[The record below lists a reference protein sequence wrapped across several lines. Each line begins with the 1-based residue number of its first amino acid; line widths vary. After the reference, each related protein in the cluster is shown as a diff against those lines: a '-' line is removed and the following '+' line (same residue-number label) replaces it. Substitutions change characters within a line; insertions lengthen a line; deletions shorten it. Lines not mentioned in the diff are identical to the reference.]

1 MSTQTLFDR
10 SSSPNASSGR
20 RTRFFAVLL
29 TVLILQI
36 FTPLLSAA
44 GNEAQ
49 STGTDVFSP
58 YADPLQPFQLLW
70 GDTHVHTSYSTD
82 AALLGNSLGPEQAY
96 RFARG
101 ETVTS
106 STGLRVGLKHPLDF
120 LVIADHSENLGL
132 APMMV
137 ESNPELLSSSFGKKL
152 NGYFRAGDLLKSMVF
167 YDEQVGKSIDP
178 IPLSESTKSAMWQRM
193 TAAAEKYNSPGTFT
207 ALIAYEWTGTPGGSN
222 LHRNVVYRDGK
233 ERADSILPFTAFD
246 STDPEALWDWMSRYE
261 DVSGGKVLA
270 IPHNGNLS
278 NGMMFDDSSLS
289 GEPLNTN
296 YARRRM
302 RWEPVYE
309 VTQIKGDGETHPL
322 LSSDDEFAD
331 FETWDTGSYT
341 AAKKPGMIARE
352 YAREALKRGLLYQ
365 QSLGVNP
372 FKFGM
377 VGGTDSH
384 TSLATSEEDNFFGK
398 APPFEP
404 SAQDTRFF
412 ENIIGHYPDPDG
424 VDYAMPHARV
434 SASGLTAVWATTNT
448 REAIWD
454 ALKRREVYATT
465 GTRIRVRLFAGY
477 GFCLEDLTRS
487 DFASY
492 GYANGVPM
500 GGELQGAGENESP
513 AFIIQAERAPEG
525 ANLDRIQII
534 KGWIDSSGES
544 QERIYDVA
552 VSGHRSIDKKGRA
565 RTPIGNTV
573 DEKSLIYSNA
583 IGSAR
588 LEAFWRDPAFARE
601 QGAVYYARVLEIPTP
616 RWTSY
621 DAGRFGV
628 ELPPNVPL
636 TIQERAYTS
645 PVWYWPTT

>member
-1 MSTQTLFDR
+1 MRAQVLW
-10 SSSPNASSGR
+10 NANDPADTSRGGG
-20 RTRFFAVLL
+20 TRFIVVLL
-29 TVLILQI
+29 TV
-36 FTPLLSAA
+36 FSPLLCPPMSSAA
-44 GNEAQ
+44 TDA
-49 STGTDVFSP
+49 TRPPRTDVFSP
-58 YADPLQPFQLLW
+58 YADPSQALQLLW

-82 AALLGNSLGPEQAY
+82 AALLGNSLGPEEAY

-101 ETVTS
+101 GTVTS
-106 STGLRVGLKHPLDF
+106 STGLRAGLKQPMDF
-120 LVIADHSENLGL
+120 LVITDHSENLGL
-132 APMMV
+132 APMMA
-137 ESNPELLSSSFGKKL
+137 ESNPELLSNSFGKKL
-152 NGYFRAGDLLKSMVF
+152 NDYFQAGQLLKAMLF
-167 YDEQVGKSIDP
+167 YDEKVGGGIDP
-178 IPLSESTKSAMWQRM
+178 IPLSDATKSGMWQRM

-207 ALIAYEWTGTPGGSN
+207 ALIGYEWTSTPGGSN
-222 LHRNVVYRDGK
+222 LHRNIVYRDGK
-233 ERADSILPFTAFD
+233 ERADRMLPFTAFE

-261 DVSGGKVLA
+261 EVSGGKVLA

-278 NGMMFDDSSLS
+278 NGLMFDDVSLTRELLS
-289 GEPLNTN
+289 AD
-296 YARRRM
+296 YARRRA

-322 LSSDDEFAD
+322 LSRDDEFAD

-341 AAKKPGMIARE
+341 TAKKPDMLAGE
-352 YAREALKRGLLYQ
+352 YAREALKRGLLHQ

-404 SAQDTRFF
+404 SVQNTRFF
-412 ENIIGHYPDPDG
+412 ENIIGHYPDPEG
-424 VDYAMPHARV
+424 VDYAIPHARV
-434 SASGLTAVWATTNT
+434 AASGLTAVWATTNT
-448 REAIWD
+448 REGIWD

-465 GTRIRVRLFAGY
+465 GTRIRIRLFAGY
-477 GFCLEDLTRS
+477 SFRPEDLARS

-500 GGELQGAGENESP
+500 GGELHGAREDQSP

-534 KGWIDSSGES
+534 KAWVDSSGAS

-552 VSGHRSIDKKGRA
+552 LAGGRSIEREGRA
-565 RTPIGNTV
+565 RTPIGSSV
-573 DEKSLIYSNA
+573 SKKSLTYSNN
-583 IGSAR
+583 IGAAR
-588 LEAFWRDPAFARE
+588 LETFWRDPAFARE
-601 QGAVYYARVLEIPTP
+601 QGAVYYVRVLEIPTP

-621 DAGRFGV
+621 DASRFGL
-628 ELPPNVPL
+628 EPPPDVPVA
-636 TIQERAYTS
+636 IQERAYTS